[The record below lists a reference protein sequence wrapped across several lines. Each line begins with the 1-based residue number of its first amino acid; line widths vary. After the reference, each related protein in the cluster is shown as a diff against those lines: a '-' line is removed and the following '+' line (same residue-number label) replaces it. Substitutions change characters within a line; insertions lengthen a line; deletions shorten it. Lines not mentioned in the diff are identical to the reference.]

1 MTKIS
6 VRRFCESIPWRK
18 YPYVAVSSG
27 GWLNKTNQYLPELLN
42 AKKLIVPKN
51 DKAAKKC
58 AGFVQWGILESESK
72 RQLREH
78 AAKLKRP
85 LAFIED
91 GFIRSLG
98 LGLSQE
104 PGRSIILDDLTFY
117 YDATK
122 PSRLET
128 ILNSSEKI
136 GFWKRR
142 QALKA
147 ITFITKHKVSKYNNA
162 PEKLPDSLTAER
174 RRRRILLID
183 QRAGDASI
191 AGALASDEN
200 FRFMLERA
208 FEDADAE
215 VIVKIHPDALCPGK
229 SSAISPSLSAYEAN
243 KRLTIVSDAVNPYSL
258 FAAVDEVY
266 VVASGMGFE
275 ALMAGKPVTCFG
287 VPYYAG
293 WGVTTDAV
301 TIPRRTQRRTIEE
314 IFFVAWMQM
323 SRYVDP
329 KSRRLVSV
337 MRAARIMA
345 EDVATAGSRPTS

>member
-1 MTKIS
+1 MFVPRK
-6 VRRFCESIPWRK
+6 K
-18 YPYVAVSSG
+18 YPFVAVSSG
-27 GWLNKTNQYLPELLN
+27 GWLNKTNEYLPELLN

-51 DKAAKKC
+51 DKVARTC

-72 RQLREH
+72 QRLRQY
-78 AAKLKRP
+78 AAKLNRP
-85 LAFIED
+85 LAYIED

-104 PGRSIILDDLTFY
+104 PGRSIILDDLAFY

-128 ILNSSEKI
+128 TLNSPGNI
-136 GFWKRR
+136 GFWKRW
-142 QALKA
+142 QAKRA
-147 ITFITKHKVSKYNNA
+147 IAFITKHRVSKYNNA
-162 PEKLPDSLTAER
+162 PDELPESLAARTGR
-174 RRRRILLID
+174 HRILLID

-191 AGALASDEN
+191 AGALASEEN
-200 FRFMLERA
+200 FRRMLEKA
-208 FEDADAE
+208 FERTDAE
-215 VIVKIHPDALCPGK
+215 VVVKIHPDALCPGK
-229 SSAISPSLSAYEAN
+229 SSAISPLLAAYEGN
-243 KRLTIVSDAVNPYSL
+243 DRLTIVSEGVNPYCL

-301 TIPRRTQRRTIEE
+301 TAPRRTRRRSMEE

-329 KSRRLVSV
+329 KSRRIVSV
-337 MRAARIMA
+337 MRAARLMA
-345 EDVATAGSRPTS
+345 KDVATAGSHPAS

>member
-1 MTKIS
+1 MIRIS
-6 VRRFCESIPWRK
+6 ARRFCLSVPRKK
-18 YPYVAVSSG
+18 YPFVAVSSG
-27 GWLNKTNQYLPELLN
+27 GWLNRTNQYLPELLN
-42 AKKLIVPKN
+42 AEKLIVPKN
-51 DKAAKKC
+51 DKLAKQC
-58 AGFVQWGILESESK
+58 SGFVQWGILESDSK
-72 RQLREH
+72 KRLRDY
-78 AAKLKRP
+78 AAELKRP

-128 ILNSSEKI
+128 ILNSSRKI
-136 GFWKRR
+136 GFWSRWQARR
-142 QALKA
+142 A
-147 ITFITKHKVSKYNNA
+147 IAVITKHKISKYNNA
-162 PEKLPDSLTAER
+162 PDVLPESLAANR
-174 RRRRILLID
+174 RRHRILLID

-191 AGALASDEN
+191 AGALASDES
-200 FRFMLERA
+200 FSRMLEKA
-208 FEDADAE
+208 FGHPDAE

-229 SSAISPSLSAYEAN
+229 ASAISPSLAAYEGN
-243 KRLTIVSDAVNPYSL
+243 ERLTIVSEAVNPYCL

-293 WGVTTDAV
+293 WGVTTEA
-301 TIPRRTQRRTIEE
+301 TIVPRRTQRRTLEE

-329 KSRRLVSV
+329 ESRCLVSV
-337 MRAARIMA
+337 TKAAKTMA
-345 EDVATAGSRPTS
+345 KERRDAGLHREP